1 MTHRLHQTSLILS
14 HKYIIHNILSDTAV
28 TSITGLSFSD
38 YWISYMYH
46 SLICI
51 DACIHNDNIV
61 HVHIP
66 NISTRI
72 YMYAAMFLFTC
83 VHVYTVTV
91 HVCCNVPVH
100 YTCRDRVD

>member
-28 TSITGLSFSD
+28 TSVTSLSFSD
-38 YWISYMYH
+38 Y

-51 DACIHNDNIV
+51 DAYIHNDNIV

-66 NISTRI
+66 NISTCI
-72 YMYAAMFLFTC
+72 YMYVAMFLFTI
-83 VHVYTVTV
+83 YM
-91 HVCCNVPVH
+91 
-100 YTCRDRVD
+100 